1 MEYIPD
7 FVENLE
13 EDNMGKIRAG
23 IDIGG
28 TFTDIVL
35 LDYEGNRYFGKTLTT
50 YPDPSEGF
58 LKGID
63 ETLKK
68 YGFGYEDIDVIIHG
82 TTLVTN
88 ALIERKGA
96 KTALIT
102 TEGFKDTIEIGTEQ
116 RFDLYDLM
124 IDKSEPLVPRH
135 LRYGVRERI
144 LADGSIYEPLDEEE
158 VKQLLLELKEKNVE
172 AIAVSFLHSYRNPVH
187 EKRVKE
193 IAKEVVPDIP
203 VAISS
208 EVASEIREFQRT
220 STVVA
225 NVFVQPLVERY
236 LTDLRDKLN
245 GRGFVGQFHMML
257 SSGGTC
263 TIETACKYPIRIL
276 ESGPVGGTIAG
287 TFFSQRCG
295 IDNMMAFD
303 MGGTT
308 AKTSLVNKGV
318 PLITNDFEVGRQD
331 RFRKGS
337 GMPIKSPVIEMIEI
351 GAGGGSIARI
361 NEMGMMKVGPESASS
376 VPGPACYGRGGENP
390 TITDADL
397 VLGYLNPDYF
407 LGGEMKLD
415 INKAKKAIEEKIA
428 KPLGISLKEAAWGI
442 HRMVNENMAEAS
454 RIHATEKGIDIRKF
468 VMFATGGA
476 GPVHACN
483 VATLLDMPMVISP
496 VGAGVCSAFGFLS
509 TPLSFDFVR
518 TYAGELTELD
528 WNMVNSLY
536 AEMEAD
542 GMKIMKDSGVKEE
555 DIIMERSCEM
565 HFLGQSHDIRVTIPA
580 GTLSVENIE
589 EIKKNFYD
597 KYTEIYADTGVECE
611 VVATSWRLVV
621 NGPKPVVN
629 IQSAGEKYIYI
640 PEPKNTRPVYWG
652 EYKDYVETPVFD
664 RTKLRPGAK
673 MSGPAIIE
681 ERESTFIVNP
691 SYDIKVDDDCNVV
704 LVKK

>member
-1 MEYIPD
+1 
-7 FVENLE
+7 
-13 EDNMGKIRAG
+13 MGKIRVG

-58 LKGID
+58 LRGID
-63 ETLKK
+63 ETLKR

-124 IDKSEPLVPRH
+124 IDKAEPLVPRH
-135 LRYGVRERI
+135 LRFGVRERI
-144 LADGSIYEPLDEEE
+144 LADGSIYEPLDENQL
-158 VKQLLLELKEKNVE
+158 KTLLLELEKKGVE
-172 AIAVSFLHSYRNPVH
+172 AIAVSFLHSYRNSVH
-187 EKRVKE
+187 EKRAKD
-193 IAKEVVPDIP
+193 IAKEVVPNIP
-203 VAISS
+203 ISISS
-208 EVASEIREFQRT
+208 EVASEIREYQRT

-245 GRGFVGQFHMML
+245 AKGFHGQFHMML

-295 IDNMMAFD
+295 INNMMAFD

-308 AKTSLVNKGV
+308 AKTSLVNDGV
-318 PLITNDFEVGRQD
+318 PLITNDFEVGRQE

-351 GAGGGSIARI
+351 GAGGGSIAKI

-376 VPGPACYGRGGENP
+376 TPGPACYSRGGENP
-390 TITDADL
+390 TITDADV

-415 INKAKKAIEEKIA
+415 VDAAKKAIDEKIA
-428 KPLGISLKEAAWGI
+428 KPLGITVKEAAWGI

-483 VATLLDMPMVISP
+483 VASLLDMPMVISP

-518 TYAGELTELD
+518 TYAGNLSEMD
-528 WNMVNSLY
+528 WTVVNRLY
-536 AEMEAD
+536 TEMESE
-542 GMKIMKDSGVKEE
+542 GLKILSDSGIAAEDVK
-555 DIIMERSCEM
+555 IERSCEM
-565 HFLGQSHDIRVTIPA
+565 HFLGQSHDIRVPIPG
-580 GTLSVENIE
+580 GTLSSEVAT

-597 KYTEIYADTGVECE
+597 KYTEIFADTGVDCD

-629 IQSAGEKYIYI
+629 IKSKSEKVIYI

-652 EYKDYVETPVFD
+652 EYKDYLETPVFD
-664 RTKLRPGAK
+664 RNSLRPGAK

-681 ERESTFIVNP
+681 ERESTFVVNP
-691 SYDIKVDDDCNVV
+691 SYDIQVDDDCNVI
-704 LVKK
+704 LVKKVN